1 MTLGIA
7 ARCGAARLLAGCAK
21 FSSLSTKT
29 PAPLVYQRP
38 IFLDS
43 QSTTP
48 VDPRVLDAML
58 PLLTWEYGNPHSTSH
73 VFGWET
79 EHAVEHARGSIASL
93 IGAHEKEIVF
103 TSGATESNNMAI
115 KGISRFYR
123 AGNEKRNHIITLQT
137 EHKCVLDSCRQLQ
150 QEGFAV
156 TYLPVKTDGLVDL
169 DVLKQAVNDQTLLV
183 SVMAV
188 NNEIGVIQPLKEIG
202 AIVKAAGAFFH
213 SDIAQAAGKIP
224 FNVTE
229 LNLDA
234 ASISGHKMYGPKGI
248 GALFVRRRPLSLIHI

>member
-1 MTLGIA
+1 MTLGFA
-7 ARCGAARLLAGCAK
+7 ARSSRLIAGRAK
-21 FSSLSTKT
+21 FSSLNPS
-29 PAPLVYQRP
+29 PLIYQRP

-43 QSTTP
+43 QSTTQ

-79 EHAVEHARGSIASL
+79 ELAVERARGSIASL
-93 IGAHEKEIVF
+93 VGAHEKEIVF

-115 KGISRFYR
+115 KGIARFYR
-123 AGNEKRNHIITLQT
+123 PGNEKRNHIITLQT

-150 QEGFAV
+150 QEGFRV
-156 TYLPVKTDGLVDL
+156 TYLPVKTDGLVDME
-169 DVLKQAVNDQTLLV
+169 VLKQAVNDQTLLV

-202 AIVKAAGAFFH
+202 QVVKAVGAYFH

-224 FNVTE
+224 MNVNE

-234 ASISGHKMYGPKGI
+234 ASISGHKMYVKCSSRIKP
-248 GALFVRRRPLSLIHI
+248 RTC